1 MGRLDLPDP
10 VRDEDLVY
18 DLDETTASMNYFA
31 TKPLPVFENAAEGL
45 SFLDEQEEAARKQME
60 EEAMRAMAAAQDD
73 PTSQNYF
80 MRLDRKT
87 VVKTEQEYAACL
99 KNQVPMKVVPY
110 TTAVQLLKEEEARAK
125 QRKKAKAKKKT
136 ARASRKRNRK

>member
-1 MGRLDLPDP
+1 MDSQYAAFELAHPEELDH
-10 VRDEDLVY
+10 
-18 DLDETTASMNYFA
+18 S
-31 TKPLPVFENAAEGL
+31 LPVFENNADGQAV
-45 SFLDEQEEAARKQME
+45 SFMDEQEEAARKQLE
-60 EEAMRAMAAAQDD
+60 EEALRRMEAAQAD
-73 PTSQNYF
+73 PTQQQYF

-87 VVKTEQEYAACL
+87 VVKTEQEYAACQ

-125 QRKKAKAKKKT
+125 QRTKAKKAKKV